1 VNASHPEGEPQ
12 PSSRNLSYTAAG
24 ILLGLVLLVVILFR
38 EQLSS
43 INNVLA
49 WMTCCALFVLA
60 GYLDERQD
68 DDLWHGYRGLAV
80 MSAWLTQS
88 LSAALGVLALGTALV
103 LAIKYWRNKD
113 AAWWRGALLQT
124 AEFVVLALVPLLM
137 SWLALAVLTGLPAL
151 DFIGSAAT
159 FATEMVVPLV
169 GMLLAYFLAG
179 QAARYMVARW
189 RQQRFIALWNA
200 TQYGRLINEITLLPM
215 ILIGPIVYFTSGPGV
230 FVMLLLMVMAFAYY
244 QHQNAAA
251 GQRSQAVYVQSADLL
266 RKLALVNRTTQNALF
281 RVDQDVA
288 LKTACQTAMAV
299 TQSDRV
305 AIWIAD
311 RDADTLM
318 LAESINLPEGTLP
331 RTLTFDREALP
342 ATPQVVVGVQDEAT
356 PKSFLRSFHA
366 TVPAATYAEVPLHS
380 GNVVLGYLVVYH
392 SKPHYYSG
400 SEMELLEILAHQI
413 AAVQDN
419 AHLLRTL
426 EFHALD
432 MTHLAHLSRISSA
445 SLKLN
450 TMAGDVTGV
459 LRQMLAMDWA
469 MIALL
474 NPKSNQMEVVGM
486 SGGNSLQEGDTL
498 QYKLPVFAEITRLRE
513 DDEPTT
519 LYIQMD
525 QAGLSAALRSY
536 MDVSDLQSLV
546 MGPMVIQQ
554 QTFGVILLGTKRR
567 RTLSERE
574 MHLVDAAL
582 NQVTTQIYNGQLYD
596 NVYNN
601 LLRQLQQIAFI
612 REIVQRIAGS
622 NDFNIIIESVFEAA
636 LKTTEADLVGLGM
649 LTESGDFWVI
659 EQVADAPAGE
669 QRRGFSQVQT
679 EGIIGKALEAQSALL
694 IRTPTTTQSAV
705 FASSMAVPVQ
715 REGRIVAVLYVAS
728 RREEFFNSEQIDF
741 LRNLGGHAVVSLE
754 NRRLLSELE
763 YQVQVQSELRSLS
776 VTLSRVYETRVVAH
790 HVIETAMELLDGQYA
805 GIFQCGPRPRP
816 TMLLEQIAAEGS
828 VISTTQSIV
837 VADLVQK
844 TLDAETTQVIY
855 DANITYKE
863 SAPEGVYFPTLV
875 AAPIMHNDEIYQVI
889 CVGYQEQHRVS
900 DRDLDTLS
908 LLATQAAGHLENA
921 TLHETINDV
930 NTRLRAIMDST
941 RDGVVLLDER
951 GRLVEVNPAAERLI
965 GIDLHSHIG
974 EPFLQVLLQYM
985 EASDRQVGYS
995 RDELKQLMRI
1005 QRLQPRGIT
1014 RREFTQL
1021 DPNLQPTYIEETGSP
1036 VYGDNGQVMGRLL
1049 VLRDISEEKKLEEY
1063 RSEVTGMV
1071 VHDLRAPLASV
1082 MSSLQLALDQ
1092 THDQPDSEMLTR
1104 VLNLGVSN
1112 ADNMLNLVNTLL
1124 DIRKGK
1130 ELALD
1135 RSVTAIDELIDLTQL
1150 RMQTIAEKARISI
1163 QTVIPDDLPRVNIDR
1178 EKIGRVLQNLIDNAL
1193 KFTPAGQPIL
1203 IGVEHQEA
1211 QKKLVVRVADSG
1223 PGIPERDRTRVFDQF
1238 WQSQDSKPL
1247 RGSKGSGIG
1256 LAFCK
1261 LVVEAHGERIWV
1273 EASGPLPGASFVF
1286 TLPVG

>member
-1 VNASHPEGEPQ
+1 M
-12 PSSRNLSYTAAG
+12 
-24 ILLGLVLLVVILFR
+24 LLGLVLLVVILFR

-43 INNVLA
+43 INNILA
-49 WMTCCALFVLA
+49 WVTCCGLFVLA

-88 LSAALGVLALGTALV
+88 LIAALGVLAVGTAVV
-103 LAIKYWRNKD
+103 LAIKFPQRKQPDGWRSI
-113 AAWWRGALLQT
+113 LLQA
-124 AEFVVLALVPLLM
+124 AEFVVLALLPLLM

-159 FATEMVVPLV
+159 FATEMALPLV
-169 GMLLAYFLAG
+169 GMLLAYFLVG

-189 RQQRFIALWNA
+189 RQQRFITLWNA
-200 TQYGRLINEITLLPM
+200 SQYGRLINEITLLPM

-230 FVMLLLMVMAFAYY
+230 FVMLILLVMAFAYY
-244 QHQNAAA
+244 QYQNVAA
-251 GQRSQAVYVQSADLL
+251 GQRSQSVYVQSADLL

-281 RVDQDVA
+281 RVDQEVA
-288 LKTACQTAMAV
+288 LKTACQTAMTV
-299 TQSDRV
+299 TQGDRV

-311 RDADTLM
+311 RDEDVIR
-318 LAESINLPEGTLP
+318 LAESLHLPEGTFPRSLP
-331 RTLTFDREALP
+331 FRREGLP
-342 ATPQVVVGVQDEAT
+342 AVPQALFALEGQAAPGSVLS
-356 PKSFLRSFHA
+356 PFHQA
-366 TVPAATYAEVPLHS
+366 VPAVTYAEVPLRS
-380 GNVVLGYLVVYH
+380 GDSVLGYLVIYH
-392 SKPHYYSG
+392 TKSHYYSG
-400 SEMELLEILAHQI
+400 SEVELLEILAHQI

-469 MIALL
+469 LIALL
-474 NPKSNQMEVVGM
+474 NPKSNMLEVAGM
-486 SGGNSLQEGDTL
+486 SGGSALKESDTL
-498 QYKLPVFAEITRLRE
+498 QYKLPAFPEITALRNE
-513 DDEPTT
+513 SEPAT
-519 LYIQMD
+519 LYLHLD
-525 QAGLSAALRSY
+525 QPDLSAALRSY
-536 MDVSDLQSLV
+536 MDVSDLQSMV
-546 MGPMVIQQ
+546 IAPMVINQ
-554 QTFGVILLGTKRR
+554 QTFGMILLGTKRR
-567 RTLSERE
+567 RTLTDRE
-574 MHLVDAAL
+574 TQLVDAAR
-582 NQVTTQIYNGQLYD
+582 NQVSTQIYNGQLYD
-596 NVYNN
+596 EVYNN

-622 NDFNIIIESVFEAA
+622 NDFNVIIQSVFEAA

-649 LTESGDFWVI
+649 LTESDDFWVI
-659 EQVADAPAGE
+659 EQLADAPPGE

-679 EGIIGKALEAQSALL
+679 EGIIGKALAAESALL
-694 IRTPTTTQSAV
+694 IHTPTSTQSAV
-705 FASSMAVPVQ
+705 FPSSMAVPIQ
-715 REGRIVAVLYVAS
+715 REERIAAVLYVAS
-728 RREEFFNSEQIDF
+728 RQEEFFSSEEIDF

-754 NRRLLSELE
+754 SRRLMSELE
-763 YQVQVQSELRSLS
+763 YQVQVQSVLRSLS
-776 VTLSRVYETRVVAH
+776 VTLSTVFETRIVAH

-828 VISTTQSIV
+828 IISTTQSIV

-844 TLDAETTQVIY
+844 TLDAETIQVIY
-855 DANITYKE
+855 DANITYQD

-900 DRDLDTLS
+900 DRDLDALS

-921 TLHETINDV
+921 TLHETVNDV

-965 GIDLHSHIG
+965 GIELHSHVG

-985 EASDRQVGYS
+985 EDSDRQVGYS

-1014 RREFTQL
+1014 RREFTQQNSNNQL
-1021 DPNLQPTYIEETGSP
+1021 TYIEETGSP

-1092 THDQPDSEMLTR
+1092 TNEQPESEMLTR

-1130 ELALD
+1130 ELTLD
-1135 RSVTAIDELIDLTQL
+1135 RSLTAIDELVDLTRL
-1150 RMQTIAEKARISI
+1150 RMLTIAEKARIPI
-1163 QTVIPDDLPRVNIDR
+1163 QMVIPDDVPRVNIDR

-1193 KFTPAGQPIL
+1193 KFTPASQPIL
-1203 IGVEHQEA
+1203 IGLEYQAA
-1211 QKKLVVRVADSG
+1211 QKKVVVRVADSG
-1223 PGIPERDRTRVFDQF
+1223 PGIPERDRMRVFDQF
-1238 WQSQDSKPL
+1238 WQSQESKPL